1 MITVSIVHRWSE
13 LIGKVSEATLTPVSL
28 SRCLSRIVGLD
39 GRRLAVVLSRP
50 RARKKARE
58 RGTVLL
64 CLVRRGHVGRKSPR
78 RVQLL
83 ETELA
88 PQEVFGFLDEDV
100 AADVGDGVGEG
111 NAFGTYLHAVLRE
124 AAFLDAAIA
133 SEGAEAVFLED
144 FAGGVVVEELDLGD
158 GGCADEACV
167 VIELRADFHAAAAT
181 DAVGKRVAGF
191 LLLGEDAGA
200 GTQVIGAVD
209 GDPGFDGL
217 EVFEE
222 DRAVYLEVADEREL
236 AERLDLDGLF
246 EIIDEGGAGHT
257 GLAVDPHRT

>member
-50 RARKKARE
+50 LARKKARE

-100 AADVGDGVGEG
+100 AADVGDGVG
-111 NAFGTYLHAVLRE
+111 
-124 AAFLDAAIA
+124 
-133 SEGAEAVFLED
+133 
-144 FAGGVVVEELDLGD
+144 
-158 GGCADEACV
+158 
-167 VIELRADFHAAAAT
+167 
-181 DAVGKRVAGF
+181 
-191 LLLGEDAGA
+191 
-200 GTQVIGAVD
+200 
-209 GDPGFDGL
+209 
-217 EVFEE
+217 
-222 DRAVYLEVADEREL
+222 
-236 AERLDLDGLF
+236 
-246 EIIDEGGAGHT
+246 
-257 GLAVDPHRT
+257 